1 MSDSNLKIHVI
12 GARSGY
18 GKASGKLN
26 GYVIAAE
33 NKNPAANPS
42 QNIFDNTI
50 NVYNSPNLREIK
62 LYGAAVFNDDTR
74 ERTPIFGTNNTLN
87 FYTKNIDV
95 TELNG
100 FNNYNF
106 YLPDSITHRDIV
118 LNVIGDKVTDISC
131 SKIYAEVPQVPTIDP
146 HEKITLIRNNTG
158 IEDSGSTQYDG
169 VNGYDGTTQW

>member
-18 GKASGKLN
+18 GKASGNVINIYGGKLN

-62 LYGAAVFNDDTR
+62 LYGAAAVFNDATTIRGNVRLSSVRITR
-74 ERTPIFGTNNTLN
+74 
-87 FYTKNIDV
+87 
-95 TELNG
+95 
-100 FNNYNF
+100 
-106 YLPDSITHRDIV
+106 
-118 LNVIGDKVTDISC
+118 
-131 SKIYAEVPQVPTIDP
+131 
-146 HEKITLIRNNTG
+146 
-158 IEDSGSTQYDG
+158 
-169 VNGYDGTTQW
+169 